1 MPNHMGRPP
10 THPRR
15 LLLAVSDEFLAKLDQ
30 WRERQ
35 PGISPTR
42 SEAMR
47 YLVELGMKAAAAK
60 PKPKKAR

>member
-1 MPNHMGRPP
+1 MPTHMGRPP

-35 PGISPTR
+35 PGIWQ
-42 SEAMR
+42 
-47 YLVELGMKAAAAK
+47 
-60 PKPKKAR
+60 